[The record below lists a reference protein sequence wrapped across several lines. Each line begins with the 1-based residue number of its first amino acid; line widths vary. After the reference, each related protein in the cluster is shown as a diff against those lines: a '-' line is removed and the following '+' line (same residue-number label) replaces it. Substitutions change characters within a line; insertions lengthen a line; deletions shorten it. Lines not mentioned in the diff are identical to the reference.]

1 MRYISIC
8 ITATVLAAG
17 LSSCGSTA
25 HLPRVETRDSVVVV
39 TRDSTVY
46 RDSILF
52 VQVPGEAYAVETY
65 NDSSHLE
72 TSIAESDA
80 VVRGGK
86 LTHTLRNKPTSRLQT
101 KVALPSR
108 YIITTATTASQSQIR
123 EVVEVEKKLTSWQSF
138 LLVLGKIAFGV
149 LVLLFVWLAV
159 KVFLLRDF

>member
-1 MRYISIC
+1 MSYFPIC

-17 LSSCGSTA
+17 LSSCGSIA
-25 HLPRVETRDSVVVV
+25 HLPQVETRDSVVVV

-46 RDSILF
+46 RDSVLYIE
-52 VQVPGEAYAVETY
+52 VPREAYAVETY
-65 NDSSHLE
+65 DDSSHLE
-72 TSIAESDA
+72 TSVAESDA

-108 YIITTATTASQSQIR
+108 YIVTTATTASQSQIR

>member
-1 MRYISIC
+1 MRKQTLYLTILLL
-8 ITATVLAAG
+8 T

-25 HLPRVETRDSVVVV
+25 HLPRVETHDSVVVV

-52 VQVPGEAYAVETY
+52 VQVPREAYAVETY

-86 LTHTLRNKPTSRLQT
+86 LTHTLKNKPTSRLQA
-101 KVALPSR
+101 KVVLPFR
-108 YIITTATTASQSQIR
+108 YIVTTATTASQSQIR
-123 EVVEVEKKLTSWQSF
+123 EIVEVEKKLTAWQSF
-138 LLVLGKIAFGV
+138 LLVLGKIAFGA
-149 LVLLFVWLAV
+149 LLLLFIWLAI